1 MSDDLAP
8 DGYTVSHDT
17 LVRLGRGD
25 AAAGRRFLRVLI
37 DVEATREP
45 RRGPVAKPPDVRIAT
60 EADEG
65 MLLELARRD
74 HADLT
79 RTEPRKRHDAERPAH
94 PDRCAALGGIR
105 SRRLSV
111 PFDDKH
117 VSSMIYAAT
126 RERDATIGVVDGPGG
141 PVGMIYL
148 LPEIWWCHP
157 TWYIAERLL
166 YVLPE
171 YRRSRRAAR
180 LLQFAQSFVDDMSA
194 RLGYTVYLISSVV
207 GTQDVDLKAAVYGRA
222 MTRAGGV
229 FVYPTPG
236 DAALSPEASPI
247 V

>member
-74 HADLT
+74 HA
-79 RTEPRKRHDAERPAH
+79 ENGA
-94 PDRCAALGGIR
+94 
-105 SRRLSV
+105 SVV